1 MSLETRLAKA
11 FMLKGEDALERLHR
25 YRSSWP
31 LLAGAGVTVARPSRR
46 VLARPGGRDL
56 VPRIPGRWRFLVLAR
71 RSSGTAWSVALTTRS
86 SGRVRVTPSR
96 RRALKPWARRPT
108 TVAAAR
114 CRVTFFDGVRA
125 GTAKSTTLTAKRFGA
140 PLQYQ

>member
-1 MSLETRLAKA
+1 MPGPVAAFLSGWAGGIWFPVSL
-11 FMLKGEDALERLHR
+11 
-25 YRSSWP
+25 
-31 LLAGAGVTVARPSRR
+31 
-46 VLARPGGRDL
+46 
-56 VPRIPGRWRFLVLAR
+56 GRWRFLVLACWF
-71 RSSGTAWSVALTTRS
+71 SGVAWLVALTTRS

-96 RRALKPWARRPT
+96 RRVLKPWARLPT

-125 GTAKSTTLTAKRFGA
+125 GTAKSIMLTAKRFAA